1 MFITKK
7 HISRRTVLKGAGV
20 NLALPFLTA
29 MVPAST
35 ALAQTAAK
43 PKIRA
48 GFFYIPHGAVMYNTK
63 FGPEWDRWTPSGSG
77 SDYKLNEITSPMEPF
92 KKQLTT
98 FGNLEN
104 AAAAGSV
111 HVRNPATWLS
121 ATLPTTGSLSVGAGQ
136 SFAMA
141 TTLDQVMSKFISQDT
156 QFPSLELSSET
167 TVQVAAGN
175 GGPFTTLSFRDANTP
190 LPMEYNPRKVFL
202 MLFGEGDS
210 PRERVAMARQKNSI
224 LDLIL
229 VRINKLKGDLG
240 GEDKAIL
247 DGYLENVR
255 EIERRTKMAGN
266 SNLSRIQIPDAPIG
280 ELEDFAAQEKIM
292 YDLLALAYQADL
304 TRVATYITVAEGTN
318 RTYPFLNISDG
329 FHPVSHHAN
338 ILERIQKLVQ
348 IQKWHLQQFADFIQK
363 MADTPDGQG
372 SLLDHSIFMYGSNM
386 SNSDMHNN
394 YPIPNL
400 IVGGGNG
407 KLKQGGQH
415 LVLAERTPI
424 ANLHLT
430 LLQKVGHEQDHF
442 GDSTG
447 TIAEV

>member
-7 HISRRTVLKGAGV
+7 HISRRTILKGAGV
-20 NLALPFLTA
+20 NLALPFLSA

-35 ALAQTAAK
+35 ALAQTAAN

-48 GFFYIPHGAVMYNTK
+48 GFFYIPHGAIMFNTK
-63 FGPEWDRWTPSGSG
+63 FGAEMDRWTPSGSG
-77 SDYKLNEITSPMEPF
+77 ADFKLNEINSPLEPYKKYVTS
-92 KKQLTT
+92 

-121 ATLPTTGSLSVGAGQ
+121 ATNPTGN
-136 SFAMA
+136 AMA
-141 TTLDQVMSKFISQDT
+141 TTLDQVMTKFIGQDT

-167 TVQVAAGN
+167 TIQVAAGN

-202 MLFGEGDS
+202 MMFGEGDT

-229 VRINKLKGDLG
+229 TRVNKLKGDLG
-240 GEDKAIL
+240 SEDKAIL

-255 EIERRTKMAGN
+255 EIERRSKMAGN
-266 SNLSRIQIPDAPIG
+266 SNLSTIQIPNAPIG
-280 ELEDFAAQEKIM
+280 ELEDFAEQEKIM

-338 ILERIQKLVQ
+338 ILDRIQKLVQ
-348 IQKWHLQQFADFIQK
+348 IQKWHMQTFADFIKK

-386 SNSDMHNN
+386 SNSDQHSN
-394 YPIPNL
+394 YPIPNV

-415 LVLAERTPI
+415 LVLPERTPI

-447 TIAEV
+447 TIAGV

>member
-20 NLALPFLTA
+20 NLALPFLSA

-35 ALAQTAAK
+35 ALAQTAAN
-43 PKIRA
+43 PKMRA
-48 GFFYIPHGAVMYNTK
+48 GFFYIPHGAIMFNTK
-63 FGPEWDRWTPSGSG
+63 YGQEWDRWTPSGSG
-77 SDYKLNEITSPMEPF
+77 AGYKLNEINSPLEPF
-92 KKQLTT
+92 KKYVTS
-98 FGNLEN
+98 FGNMEN

-121 ATLPTTGSLSVGAGQ
+121 ATLPQGNNMS
-136 SFAMA
+136 
-141 TTLDQVMSKFISQDT
+141 TTLDQVMTKFISQDT

-167 TVQVAAGN
+167 TIQVAAGN
-175 GGPFTTLSFRDANTP
+175 GGPFTTLSFRDEHTP

-210 PRERVAMARQKNSI
+210 PQERVAMARQKNSI

-229 VRINKLKGDLG
+229 DRTNSLKGDLG
-240 GEDKAIL
+240 SEDKAIL
-247 DGYLENVR
+247 DAYLENVR
-255 EIERRTKMAGN
+255 EIERRSKMAGN
-266 SNLSRIQIPDAPIG
+266 SNLSRIQIPNAPIG
-280 ELEDFAAQEKIM
+280 ELEDFAEQEKIM

-329 FHPVSHHAN
+329 FHPISHHADD
-338 ILERIQKLVQ
+338 LERIKKLVQ
-348 IQKWHLQQFADFIQK
+348 IQKWHMQQFADFLKK

-386 SNSDMHNN
+386 SNSNAHSN

-415 LVLAERTPI
+415 LVLPERTPI

>member
-7 HISRRTVLKGAGV
+7 HLSRRTILKGAGV
-20 NLALPFLTA
+20 NLALPFLGA

-35 ALAQTAAK
+35 ALAQTAAN

-48 GFFYIPHGAVMYNTK
+48 GFFYIPHGAIMFNTK
-63 FGPEWDRWTPSGSG
+63 FGAEWDRWTPSGSG
-77 SDYKLNEITSPMEPF
+77 ASYKLNEITSPMEPF
-92 KKQLTT
+92 KDRMTT

-121 ATLPTTGSLSVGAGQ
+121 ATLPNGNNM
-136 SFAMA
+136 AM
-141 TTLDQVMSKFISQDT
+141 TLDQEMTKFISQDT

-175 GGPFTTLSFRDANTP
+175 GGPFTTLSFRDEHTP

-202 MLFGEGDS
+202 RLFGEGDS
-210 PRERVAMARQKNSI
+210 PQERVAMARQKSSVLDMI
-224 LDLIL
+224 LER
-229 VRINKLKGDLG
+229 VNTLKGDLG
-240 GEDKAIL
+240 SEDKAIL

-255 EIERRTKMAGN
+255 EVERQAKTPAN
-266 SNLSRIQIPDAPIG
+266 PNLSKIKIPNAPIG
-280 ELEDFAAQEKIM
+280 ELEDFAAQVKVM

-304 TRVATYITVAEGTN
+304 TRVASYVTVAEGTN
-318 RTYPFLNISDG
+318 RSYPFLNIAGG
-329 FHPVSHHAN
+329 FHPISHHADD
-338 ILERIQKLVQ
+338 LERIKMLVQ
-348 IQKWHLQQFADFIQK
+348 IQKWHLQMFADFVKK

-372 SLLDHSIFMYGSNM
+372 SLLDHSLFMYGSNM
-386 SNSDMHNN
+386 SNSNLHSN

-400 IVGGGNG
+400 IVGGANG

-415 LVLAERTPI
+415 LVLPERTPI

-447 TIAEV
+447 RISEI

>member
-20 NLALPFLTA
+20 NLALPFLSA
-29 MVPAST
+29 MVPART
-35 ALAQTAAK
+35 ALAQTAAN
-43 PKIRA
+43 PKLRA
-48 GFFYIPHGAVMYNTK
+48 GFFYIPHGAIMFNTK
-63 FGPEWDRWTPSGSG
+63 HGPEWDRWTPSGAG
-77 SDYKLNEITSPMEPF
+77 ADFKLNEITSPLEPF
-92 KKQLTT
+92 KKQLTS

-104 AAAAGSV
+104 AAALGSV

-121 ATLPTTGSLSVGAGQ
+121 ATLPQGNNMS
-136 SFAMA
+136 
-141 TTLDQVMSKFISQDT
+141 TTLDQVMTKFISQDT

-175 GGPFTTLSFRDANTP
+175 GGPFTTLSFRDEHTP
-190 LPMEYNPRKVFL
+190 LPMEYNPRKIFL

-210 PRERVAMARQKNSI
+210 PQERVAMVRQKNSI

-229 VRINKLKGDLG
+229 DRVNRLKSDLDS
-240 GEDKAIL
+240 EDKATF
-247 DGYLENVR
+247 DAYLENVR
-255 EIERRTKMAGN
+255 EVERRATIGN
-266 SNLSRIQIPDAPIG
+266 PNFSKIQIPNAPIG
-280 ELEDFAAQEKIM
+280 ELEDFAAQVKIM

-304 TRVATYITVAEGTN
+304 TRVATYVTVAEGTN
-318 RTYPFLNISDG
+318 RSYPFLNIAGG
-329 FHPVSHHAN
+329 FHPISHHADD
-338 ILERIQKLVQ
+338 LERIKMLVE
-348 IQKWHLQQFADFIQK
+348 IQKWHMQMFAGFLTK
-363 MADTPDGQG
+363 MANTPDGQG

-386 SNSDMHNN
+386 SNSNAHSN

-415 LVLAERTPI
+415 LVLKEHTPI

-447 TIAEV
+447 AIAEI

>member
-7 HISRRTVLKGAGV
+7 HLSRRTILKGAGV
-20 NLALPFLTA
+20 NLALPFLSA

-35 ALAQTAAK
+35 ALAQTAAN

-48 GFFYIPHGAVMYNTK
+48 GFFYIPHGAIMFNTK
-63 FGPEWDRWTPSGSG
+63 FGAEWDRWTPSGAG
-77 SDYKLNEITSPMEPF
+77 ANYKLNEITSPMEPF
-92 KKQLTT
+92 KDRMTT

-121 ATLPTTGSLSVGAGQ
+121 ATLPTGNNM
-136 SFAMA
+136 AM
-141 TTLDQVMSKFISQDT
+141 TLDQEMTKFISQDT

-175 GGPFTTLSFRDANTP
+175 GGPFTTLSFRDEHTP

-202 MLFGEGDS
+202 RLFGEGDS
-210 PRERVAMARQKNSI
+210 PQERVAMARQKSSVLDMI
-224 LDLIL
+224 LDR
-229 VRINKLKGDLG
+229 VNTLKGDLG
-240 GEDKAIL
+240 SEDKAIL

-255 EIERRTKMAGN
+255 EVERQAKTPAN
-266 SNLSRIQIPDAPIG
+266 PNLSKIKIPNAPIG
-280 ELEDFAAQEKIM
+280 ELEDFAAQVRVM

-304 TRVATYITVAEGTN
+304 TRVASYVTVAEGTN
-318 RTYPFLNISDG
+318 RSYPFLNIAGG
-329 FHPVSHHAN
+329 FHPISHHADD
-338 ILERIQKLVQ
+338 LERIKMLVQ
-348 IQKWHLQQFADFIQK
+348 IQKWHLQMFADFIKK
-363 MADTPDGQG
+363 MADTRDGQG
-372 SLLDHSIFMYGSNM
+372 SLLDHSLFMYGSNM
-386 SNSDMHNN
+386 SNSNLHSN

-400 IVGGGNG
+400 IVGGANG

-415 LVLAERTPI
+415 LILPERTPI

-447 TIAEV
+447 RISEI

>member
-20 NLALPFLTA
+20 NLALPFLSA

-35 ALAQTAAK
+35 ALAQTAAN
-43 PKIRA
+43 PKTRA
-48 GFFYIPHGAVMYNTK
+48 GFFYIPHGAIMFNTK
-63 FGPEWDRWTPSGSG
+63 YGQEWDRWTPSGSG
-77 SDYKLNEITSPMEPF
+77 AGFKLNEINSPLEPF
-92 KKQLTT
+92 KKYVTS
-98 FGNLEN
+98 FGNMEN

-121 ATLPTTGSLSVGAGQ
+121 ATLPQGNNMS
-136 SFAMA
+136 
-141 TTLDQVMSKFISQDT
+141 TTLDQVMTKFLSQDT

-167 TVQVAAGN
+167 TIQVAAGN
-175 GGPFTTLSFRDANTP
+175 GGPFTTLSFRDEHTP
-190 LPMEYNPRKVFL
+190 LPMEYNPRKIFL
-202 MLFGEGDS
+202 RLFGEGDS
-210 PRERVAMARQKNSI
+210 PQERVAMARQKNSI

-229 VRINKLKGDLG
+229 DRTNTLRSDLG
-240 GEDKAIL
+240 SEDKAIL

-255 EIERRTKMAGN
+255 EVERSSKMAGN
-266 SNLSRIQIPDAPIG
+266 SNLSKIKIPNAPIG
-280 ELEDFAAQEKIM
+280 ELEDFADQVRIM
-292 YDLLALAYQADL
+292 FDLLALAYQADL
-304 TRVATYITVAEGTN
+304 TRVATYVTVAEGTN
-318 RTYPFLNISDG
+318 RSYPFLNVSGG
-329 FHPVSHHAN
+329 FHPISHHADD
-338 ILERIQKLVQ
+338 LDRIKMLVQ
-348 IQKWHLQQFADFIQK
+348 IQKWHMQMFAEFLKK

-386 SNSDMHNN
+386 SNSNQHNN

-407 KLKQGGQH
+407 QLKQGGQH
-415 LVLAERTPI
+415 LVLPERTPI

-430 LLQKVGHEQDHF
+430 LLQKVGHDQDHF

-447 TIAEV
+447 HISEI

>member
-7 HISRRTVLKGAGV
+7 HISRRTILKGAGV
-20 NLALPFLTA
+20 NLALPFLSA

-35 ALAQTAAK
+35 ALAQTAAN

-48 GFFYIPHGAVMYNTK
+48 GFFYIPHGAIMFNTK
-63 FGPEWDRWTPSGSG
+63 FGAEMDRWTPSGSG
-77 SDYKLNEITSPMEPF
+77 ADFKLNEINSPLEPF
-92 KKQLTT
+92 KKYVTS
-98 FGNLEN
+98 FGNMEN

-121 ATLPTTGSLSVGAGQ
+121 ATNPTGN
-136 SFAMA
+136 AMA
-141 TTLDQVMSKFISQDT
+141 TTLDQVMTKFIGQDT

-167 TVQVAAGN
+167 TIQVAAGN

-229 VRINKLKGDLG
+229 VLINKLKGDLG

-255 EIERRTKMAGN
+255 EIERRSKMAGN
-266 SNLSRIQIPDAPIG
+266 SNLSTIQIPNAPIG

-338 ILERIQKLVQ
+338 QLDRIQKLVQ
-348 IQKWHLQQFADFIQK
+348 IQKWHMQTFADFVKK

-386 SNSDMHNN
+386 SNSDQHSN
-394 YPIPNL
+394 YPIPNV

-415 LVLAERTPI
+415 LVLPEKTPL

-430 LLQKVGHEQDHF
+430 LMQKAGLE
-442 GDSTG
+442 
-447 TIAEV
+447 

>member
-1 MFITKK
+1 MF
-7 HISRRTVLKGAGV
+7 
-20 NLALPFLTA
+20 
-29 MVPAST
+29 
-35 ALAQTAAK
+35 
-43 PKIRA
+43 
-48 GFFYIPHGAVMYNTK
+48 NTK
-63 FGPEWDRWTPSGSG
+63 FGPEMDRWTPSGSG
-77 SDYKLNEITSPMEPF
+77 AAFKLNEINSPLEPYKKYVTS
-92 KKQLTT
+92 

-121 ATLPTTGSLSVGAGQ
+121 ATNPTTGQVTLGGGGASVV
-136 SFAMA
+136 MA

-210 PRERVAMARQKNSI
+210 PRERIAMARQKNSI

-229 VRINKLKGDLG
+229 VRVNKLKGDLG
-240 GEDKAIL
+240 SEDKAIL

-348 IQKWHLQQFADFIQK
+348 IQKWHMQQFADFVKK

-386 SNSDMHNN
+386 SNSDQHSN

-415 LVLAERTPI
+415 LVLPERTPI

-430 LLQKVGHEQDHF
+430 LLQKVGHQQDHF

-447 TIAEV
+447 TISEV

>member
-7 HISRRTVLKGAGV
+7 HISRRTILKGAGV
-20 NLALPFLTA
+20 NLALPFLSA
-29 MVPAST
+29 MVPAGT
-35 ALAQTAAK
+35 ALAQTAAN

-48 GFFYIPHGAVMYNTK
+48 GFFYIPHGAIMFNTK
-63 FGPEWDRWTPSGSG
+63 WGQEWDRWTPTGAG
-77 SDYKLNEITSPMEPF
+77 ADYKLNEITSPLEPF
-92 KKQLTT
+92 KKQMTS

-121 ATLPTTGSLSVGAGQ
+121 ATLPNGNNMS
-136 SFAMA
+136 
-141 TTLDQVMSKFISQDT
+141 TTLDQVMTKFISQDT
-156 QFPSLELSSET
+156 QYPSLELSSET

-175 GGPFTTLSFRDANTP
+175 GGPFTTLSFRDEHTP
-190 LPMEYNPRKVFL
+190 LPMEYNPRKIFL

-210 PRERVAMARQKNSI
+210 PQERIAMARQKGSI
-224 LDLIL
+224 LDLISD
-229 VRINKLKGDLG
+229 RTTKLKSDLG
-240 GEDKAIL
+240 SEDRAIF

-255 EIERRTKMAGN
+255 EVERRAKMAGN
-266 SNLSRIQIPDAPIG
+266 SNLSKIKIPNAPVG
-280 ELEDFAAQEKIM
+280 ELEDFAAQVKIM

-304 TRVATYITVAEGTN
+304 TRVATYVTVAEGTN
-318 RTYPFLNISDG
+318 RSYPFLNIAGG
-329 FHPVSHHAN
+329 FHPISHHADD
-338 ILERIQKLVQ
+338 LDRIKMLVQ
-348 IQKWHLQQFADFIQK
+348 IQKWHIQMFADFLKK

-372 SLLDHSIFMYGSNM
+372 SLLDHAIFMYGSNM
-386 SNSDMHNN
+386 SNSNAHSN

-400 IVGGGNG
+400 IVGGANG

-415 LVLAERTPI
+415 LMLKDHTPI

-447 TIAEV
+447 VITEI

>member
-1 MFITKK
+1 M
-7 HISRRTVLKGAGV
+7 
-20 NLALPFLTA
+20 
-29 MVPAST
+29 
-35 ALAQTAAK
+35 
-43 PKIRA
+43 
-48 GFFYIPHGAVMYNTK
+48 
-63 FGPEWDRWTPSGSG
+63 
-77 SDYKLNEITSPMEPF
+77 
-92 KKQLTT
+92 
-98 FGNLEN
+98 EN

-121 ATLPTTGSLSVGAGQ
+121 ATNPTGN
-136 SFAMA
+136 AMA
-141 TTLDQVMSKFISQDT
+141 TTLDQVMTKFIGQDT

-167 TVQVAAGN
+167 TIQVAAGN

-240 GEDKAIL
+240 SEDKAIL

-255 EIERRTKMAGN
+255 EIERRSKMAGN
-266 SNLSRIQIPDAPIG
+266 SNLSTIQIPNAPIG
-280 ELEDFAAQEKIM
+280 ELEDFAEQEKIM

-338 ILERIQKLVQ
+338 ILDRIQKLVQ
-348 IQKWHLQQFADFIQK
+348 IQKWHMQTFADFIKK

-386 SNSDMHNN
+386 SNSDLHNN
-394 YPIPNL
+394 YPEPNIL
-400 IVGGGNG
+400 VGGGNG
-407 KLKQGGQH
+407 KMKLGGQH
-415 LVLAERTPI
+415 LVLPEKTPI

-430 LLQKVGHEQDHF
+430 LLQKVGVERDKF

-447 TIAEV
+447 TISEV

>member
-20 NLALPFLTA
+20 NLALPFLSA

-35 ALAQTAAK
+35 ALAQTAAN

-48 GFFYIPHGAVMYNTK
+48 GFFYIPHGAIMYNTK
-63 FGPEWDRWTPSGSG
+63 YGAEWDRWTPSGSG
-77 SDYKLNEITSPMEPF
+77 ADYKLNEINSPMEPF
-92 KKQLTT
+92 KKQMTT
-98 FGNLEN
+98 FGNMEN

-121 ATLPTTGSLSVGAGQ
+121 ATLPTGNNMS
-136 SFAMA
+136 
-141 TTLDQVMSKFISQDT
+141 TTLDQVMTKFISQDT

-175 GGPFTTLSFRDANTP
+175 GGPFTTLSFRDEHTP

-202 MLFGEGDS
+202 RLFGEGDS
-210 PRERVAMARQKNSI
+210 PQERVAMARQKSSI
-224 LDLIL
+224 LDMI
-229 VRINKLKGDLG
+229 VDRVNTLKGDLG
-240 GEDKAIL
+240 SEDKAIL
-247 DGYLENVR
+247 DGYIENVR
-255 EIERRTKMAGN
+255 EVERQAKTPAN
-266 SNLSRIQIPDAPIG
+266 PNLLKIKIPNAPIG
-280 ELEDFAAQEKIM
+280 ELEDFAAQEKVM

-304 TRVATYITVAEGTN
+304 TRVGTYITVAEGTN
-318 RTYPFLNISDG
+318 RSYPFLNISGG
-329 FHPVSHHAN
+329 FHPISHHADD
-338 ILERIQKLVQ
+338 LDRIKMLVQ
-348 IQKWHLQQFADFIQK
+348 IQKWHMQQFADFLKK

-386 SNSDMHNN
+386 SNSNQHNN

-415 LVLAERTPI
+415 LVLAEHTPI

-447 TIAEV
+447 TISGV

>member
-7 HISRRTVLKGAGV
+7 HISRRTILKGAGV
-20 NLALPFLTA
+20 NLALPFLSA

-35 ALAQTAAK
+35 ALAQTAAN

-48 GFFYIPHGAVMYNTK
+48 GFFYIPHGAIMFNTK
-63 FGPEWDRWTPSGSG
+63 YGPEMDRWTPSGSG
-77 SDYKLNEITSPMEPF
+77 ASFKLNEINSPLEPYKKYVTS
-92 KKQLTT
+92 
-98 FGNLEN
+98 FGNMEN

-121 ATLPTTGSLSVGAGQ
+121 ATNPTGN
-136 SFAMA
+136 AMA

-167 TVQVAAGN
+167 TIQVAAGN

-202 MLFGEGDS
+202 MMFGEGDS
-210 PRERVAMARQKNSI
+210 PQERIAMARQKNSI

-229 VRINKLKGDLG
+229 DRTNKLKGDLG
-240 GEDKAIL
+240 SEDKAIL

-255 EIERRTKMAGN
+255 EIERRSKMAGN
-266 SNLSRIQIPDAPIG
+266 SNLSRIQIPNAPIG

-338 ILERIQKLVQ
+338 IMERIQKLIQ
-348 IQKWHLQQFADFIQK
+348 IQKWHMQTFADFIKK

-386 SNSDMHNN
+386 SNSDQHSN

-400 IVGGGNG
+400 VVGAGNG

-415 LVLAERTPI
+415 LVLPERTPI

>member
-1 MFITKK
+1 
-7 HISRRTVLKGAGV
+7 
-20 NLALPFLTA
+20 
-29 MVPAST
+29 
-35 ALAQTAAK
+35 
-43 PKIRA
+43 
-48 GFFYIPHGAVMYNTK
+48 
-63 FGPEWDRWTPSGSG
+63 
-77 SDYKLNEITSPMEPF
+77 
-92 KKQLTT
+92 
-98 FGNLEN
+98 
-104 AAAAGSV
+104 
-111 HVRNPATWLS
+111 
-121 ATLPTTGSLSVGAGQ
+121 
-136 SFAMA
+136 MA

-167 TVQVAAGN
+167 TIQVAAGN

-202 MLFGEGDS
+202 MMFGEGDS
-210 PRERVAMARQKNSI
+210 PQERIAMARQKNSI

-229 VRINKLKGDLG
+229 DRTNKLKGDLG
-240 GEDKAIL
+240 SEDKAIL

-255 EIERRTKMAGN
+255 EIERRSKMAGN
-266 SNLSRIQIPDAPIG
+266 SNLSRIQIPNAPIG

-338 ILERIQKLVQ
+338 IMERIQKLIQ
-348 IQKWHLQQFADFIQK
+348 IQKWHMQTFADFIKK

-386 SNSDMHNN
+386 SNSDQHSN

-400 IVGGGNG
+400 VVGGGNG

-415 LVLAERTPI
+415 LVLPERTPI

>member
-1 MFITKK
+1 M
-7 HISRRTVLKGAGV
+7 S
-20 NLALPFLTA
+20 
-29 MVPAST
+29 
-35 ALAQTAAK
+35 
-43 PKIRA
+43 
-48 GFFYIPHGAVMYNTK
+48 
-63 FGPEWDRWTPSGSG
+63 
-77 SDYKLNEITSPMEPF
+77 
-92 KKQLTT
+92 
-98 FGNLEN
+98 
-104 AAAAGSV
+104 
-111 HVRNPATWLS
+111 
-121 ATLPTTGSLSVGAGQ
+121 
-136 SFAMA
+136 
-141 TTLDQVMSKFISQDT
+141 TTLDQVMTKFISQDT

-175 GGPFTTLSFRDANTP
+175 GGPFTTLSFRDEHTP

-202 MLFGEGDS
+202 RLFGEGDS
-210 PRERVAMARQKNSI
+210 PQERVAMARQKSSI
-224 LDLIL
+224 LDLIRDR
-229 VRINKLKGDLG
+229 VNTLKGDLG
-240 GEDKAIL
+240 SEDKAIL

-255 EIERRTKMAGN
+255 EVERQAQTPAN
-266 SNLSRIQIPDAPIG
+266 PNLSKIKIPNAPIG

-318 RTYPFLNISDG
+318 RSYPFLNISGG
-329 FHPVSHHAN
+329 FHPISHHADD
-338 ILERIQKLVQ
+338 LDRIKMLVQ
-348 IQKWHLQQFADFIQK
+348 IQKWHMQQFADFLTK
-363 MADTPDGQG
+363 MANTPDGQG

-386 SNSDMHNN
+386 SNSNQHNN

-415 LVLAERTPI
+415 LVLAEHTPI

-447 TIAEV
+447 TIAGV

>member
-7 HISRRTVLKGAGV
+7 HLSRRTILKGAGV
-20 NLALPFLTA
+20 NLALPFLSA

-35 ALAQTAAK
+35 ALAQTAAN

-48 GFFYIPHGAVMYNTK
+48 GFFYIPHGAIMFNTK
-63 FGPEWDRWTPSGSG
+63 FGAEWDRWTPSGSG
-77 SDYKLNEITSPMEPF
+77 ASYKLNEITSPMEPF
-92 KKQLTT
+92 KNRMTS

-121 ATLPTTGSLSVGAGQ
+121 ATLPQGNNMS
-136 SFAMA
+136 
-141 TTLDQVMSKFISQDT
+141 TTLDQEMTKFISQDT
-156 QFPSLELSSET
+156 QYPSLELSSET

-175 GGPFTTLSFRDANTP
+175 GGPFTTLSFRDEHTP
-190 LPMEYNPRKVFL
+190 LPMEYNPRKIFL
-202 MLFGEGDS
+202 ELFGEGDS
-210 PRERVAMARQKNSI
+210 PQERVAMARQKNSI
-224 LDLIL
+224 LDLIND
-229 VRINKLKGDLG
+229 RTNSLKGDLG
-240 GEDKAIL
+240 NEDKAIL

-255 EIERRTKMAGN
+255 EVERRAKMAGN
-266 SNLSRIQIPDAPIG
+266 SNLSRITIPNAPIG
-280 ELEDFAAQEKIM
+280 ELEDFAAQVKIM

-304 TRVATYITVAEGTN
+304 TRVATYVTVAEGTN
-318 RTYPFLNISDG
+318 RSYPFLNIAGG
-329 FHPVSHHAN
+329 FHPISHHADD
-338 ILERIQKLVQ
+338 LERIKMLVQ
-348 IQKWHLQQFADFIQK
+348 IQKWHVQMFADFIKK

-386 SNSDMHNN
+386 SNSNLHSN

-400 IVGGGNG
+400 IVGGANG

-415 LVLAERTPI
+415 LILPERTPI

-447 TIAEV
+447 RISEI

>member
-7 HISRRTVLKGAGV
+7 HLSRRTVLKGAGV
-20 NLALPFLTA
+20 NLALPFLSA

-35 ALAQTAAK
+35 ALAQTAAN

-48 GFFYIPHGAVMYNTK
+48 GFFYIPHGAIMFNTK
-63 FGPEWDRWTPSGSG
+63 FGPEWDRWTPTGAG
-77 SDYKLNEITSPMEPF
+77 AAYKLNEITSPLEPF
-92 KKQLTT
+92 KKQMTS

-121 ATLPTTGSLSVGAGQ
+121 ATLPVGNNM
-136 SFAMA
+136 S
-141 TTLDQVMSKFISQDT
+141 TTLDQVMVKFISQDT
-156 QFPSLELSSET
+156 QFPSLELASET

-175 GGPFTTLSFRDANTP
+175 GGPFTTLSFRDEHTP
-190 LPMEYNPRKVFL
+190 QPMEYNPRKVFL
-202 MLFGEGDS
+202 RLFGEGDS
-210 PRERVAMARQKNSI
+210 PQERVAMAREKASI

-229 VRINKLKGDLG
+229 DRTNALKAQLG
-240 GEDKAIL
+240 SEDKAIL

-255 EIERRTKMAGN
+255 EVERQSKTPAN
-266 SNLSRIQIPDAPIG
+266 PNLAKIQIPNAPIG
-280 ELEDFAAQEKIM
+280 ELEDFSAQVKVM

-304 TRVATYITVAEGTN
+304 TRVATYVTVAEGTN
-318 RTYPFLNISDG
+318 RSYPFLNSEGSSISGG
-329 FHPVSHHAN
+329 FHPISHHSDQ
-338 ILERIQKLVQ
+338 LDRIKMLVQ
-348 IQKWHLQQFADFIQK
+348 IQKWHVQMFADFIKK

-372 SLLDHSIFMYGSNM
+372 SLLDHSLFMYGSNM
-386 SNSDMHNN
+386 SNSNLHSN

-400 IVGGGNG
+400 IVGGANG

-415 LVLAERTPI
+415 LVLPERTPI

-447 TIAEV
+447 HIAEI

>member
-1 MFITKK
+1 
-7 HISRRTVLKGAGV
+7 
-20 NLALPFLTA
+20 

-35 ALAQTAAK
+35 ALAQTAAN
-43 PKIRA
+43 PKLRA
-48 GFFYIPHGAVMYNTK
+48 GFFYIPHGAIMFNTK
-63 FGPEWDRWTPSGSG
+63 FGPEWDRWTPSGAG
-77 SDYKLNEITSPMEPF
+77 ADYKLNEITSPLEPF
-92 KKQLTT
+92 KKQMTS
-98 FGNLEN
+98 FGNLDN

-121 ATLPTTGSLSVGAGQ
+121 ATLPTGNNMS
-136 SFAMA
+136 
-141 TTLDQVMSKFISQDT
+141 TTLDQVMVKFIGQDT

-175 GGPFTTLSFRDANTP
+175 GGAFTTLSFRDEHTP

-202 MLFGEGDS
+202 RLFGEGDS
-210 PRERVAMARQKNSI
+210 PQERLAMARQKASI
-224 LDLIL
+224 LDMIL
-229 VRINKLKGDLG
+229 DRTNTLKTQLG
-240 GEDKAIL
+240 SEDKAIL

-255 EIERRTKMAGN
+255 EVERQSKTLANPNMAK
-266 SNLSRIQIPDAPIG
+266 IQVPNAPIG
-280 ELEDFAAQEKIM
+280 ELEDFAAQVKVM

-304 TRVATYITVAEGTN
+304 TRVAAYVTVAEGTN
-318 RTYPFLNISDG
+318 RSYPFLNIAGG
-329 FHPVSHHAN
+329 FHPISHHSD
-338 ILERIQKLVQ
+338 LLDRIQTLVQ
-348 IQKWHLQQFADFIQK
+348 IQKWHMQMFADFIKK

-386 SNSDMHNN
+386 SNSNLHSS

-400 IVGGGNG
+400 IVGGANG

-415 LVLAERTPI
+415 LVLKERTPI
-424 ANLHLT
+424 ANLHLS

-447 TIAEV
+447 RISEI

>member
-7 HISRRTVLKGAGV
+7 HLSRRTVLKGAGV
-20 NLALPFLTA
+20 NLALPFLSA

-35 ALAQTAAK
+35 ALAQTAANA
-43 PKIRA
+43 KIRA
-48 GFFYIPHGAVMYNTK
+48 GFFYIPHGAIMYNTK

-77 SDYKLNEITSPMEPF
+77 ANYKLNEITSPMEPF
-92 KKQLTT
+92 KKQMTT
-98 FGNLEN
+98 FGNLDN

-121 ATLPTTGSLSVGAGQ
+121 ATLPQGNNMS
-136 SFAMA
+136 
-141 TTLDQVMSKFISQDT
+141 TTLDQVMTKFISQDT

-175 GGPFTTLSFRDANTP
+175 GGPFTTLSFRDEHTP

-202 MLFGEGDS
+202 RLFGEGDS
-210 PRERVAMARQKNSI
+210 PQERVAMARQKNSI
-224 LDLIL
+224 LDMIL
-229 VRINKLKGDLG
+229 DRVNALRGELG
-240 GEDKAIL
+240 SEDKVIL
-247 DGYLENVR
+247 DGYIEDVR
-255 EIERRTKMAGN
+255 EVERQAKTPAN
-266 SNLSRIQIPDAPIG
+266 SNLSKIQIPNAPIG
-280 ELEDFAAQEKIM
+280 ELEDFSAQEKIM

-318 RTYPFLNISDG
+318 RMYPFLNLNVSDG
-329 FHPVSHHAN
+329 FHSVSHHSDL
-338 ILERIQKLVQ
+338 LERIKDLVQ
-348 IQKWHLQQFADFIQK
+348 IQKWHLQQFADFIKK

-386 SNSDMHNN
+386 SNSNLHNS

-415 LVLAERTPI
+415 LVLPERTPI

-447 TIAEV
+447 HISEI